1 MYLKIIYD
9 TISLGSGV
17 MIGNKWDSILSSE
30 FKKDYFKE
38 LIKFLNE
45 ENKTKTI
52 FPKSIDLFKAL
63 KLTDYDK
70 VNVVILGQDPYHGE
84 GEANGLCFSVNH
96 GIQTPPSL
104 QNIFKELK
112 SDLNIDRSDTDLSD
126 WAKQGILLL
135 NTVLTV
141 EKDKAFSHRG
151 KGWEIFT
158 DKIIEKLNEK
168 EEPVVFVLWGNA
180 ARRKKELL
188 TNKRHMVV
196 ESAHPSPLSYS
207 RGFKDSKPFSKVNN
221 LLKSVNKTEIKW

>member
-1 MYLKIIYD
+1 
-9 TISLGSGV
+9 
-17 MIGNKWDSILSSE
+17 MIGNSWDDILKDE
-30 FKKDYFKE
+30 FKKDYFKD
-38 LIKFLNE
+38 LVKFLNL

-52 FPKSIDLFKAL
+52 FPKSEDLFRAL
-63 KLTDYDK
+63 KLTDYKD

-84 GEANGLCFSVNH
+84 KEANGLCFSVNH
-96 GIQTPPSL
+96 GVQSPPSL

-112 SDLNIDRSDTDLSD
+112 SDLNITRTDTDLSD

-168 EEPVVFVLWGNA
+168 DDPIVFVLWGNA
-180 ARRKKELL
+180 ARSKKTLL
-188 TNKRHMVV
+188 TNKKHMIV
-196 ESAHPSPLSYS
+196 ESAHPSPLSYNK
-207 RGFKDSKPFSKVNN
+207 GFKDSKPFSKINA
-221 LLKSVNKTEIKW
+221 LLKSVNKNEIKW

>member
-1 MYLKIIYD
+1 
-9 TISLGSGV
+9 
-17 MIGNKWDSILSSE
+17 MIGNSWDDILKDE
-30 FKKDYFKE
+30 FKKDYFKD
-38 LIKFLNE
+38 LVKFLNL

-52 FPKSIDLFKAL
+52 FPKSEDLFRAL
-63 KLTDYDK
+63 KLTDYKD

-84 GEANGLCFSVNH
+84 KEANGLCFSVNH
-96 GIQTPPSL
+96 GVQSPPSL

-112 SDLNIDRSDTDLSD
+112 SDLNITRTDTDLSD

-168 EEPVVFVLWGNA
+168 EDPIVFVLWGNA
-180 ARRKKELL
+180 ARSKKTLL
-188 TNKRHMVV
+188 TNKRHMIV
-196 ESAHPSPLSYS
+196 ESAHPSPLSYNK
-207 RGFKDSKPFSKVNN
+207 GFKDSKPFSKINN
-221 LLKSVNKTEIKW
+221 LLTSVNKKEIKW

>member
-1 MYLKIIYD
+1 
-9 TISLGSGV
+9 
-17 MIGNKWDSILSSE
+17 MIGNKWDSILKEE
-30 FKKDYFKE
+30 FKKEYFKE
-38 LIKFLNE
+38 LMKFLNK
-45 ENKTKTI
+45 ENKSKTI

-63 KLTDYDK
+63 KLTDYDD
-70 VNVVILGQDPYHGE
+70 VNVVILGQDPYHGD

-112 SDLNIDRSDTDLSD
+112 SDLNVERTNTDLSD
-126 WAKQGILLL
+126 WAKQGVLLL

-168 EEPVVFVLWGNA
+168 EDPIVFVLWGNA
-180 ARRKKELL
+180 ARSKKILL
-188 TNKRHMVV
+188 TNEKHMVV
-196 ESAHPSPLSYS
+196 ESAHPSPLSYN
-207 RGFKDSKPFSKVNN
+207 RGFKDSKPFSKVNSM
-221 LLKSVNKTEIKW
+221 LKSVNKKEIKW

>member
-1 MYLKIIYD
+1 
-9 TISLGSGV
+9 
-17 MIGNKWDSILSSE
+17 MIGNNWDGILKDE

-38 LIKFLNE
+38 LVKFLNE

-52 FPKSIDLFKAL
+52 FPKNKDLFRAL
-63 KLTDYDK
+63 KLTDYNN

-104 QNIFKELK
+104 QNMFKELK
-112 SDLNIDRSDTDLSD
+112 SDLGITRTNTDLSD
-126 WAKQGILLL
+126 WAEQGILLL

-168 EEPVVFVLWGNA
+168 EEPIVFVLWGNA
-180 ARRKKELL
+180 ARNKKEIL
-188 TNKRHMVV
+188 TNKKHIII
-196 ESAHPSPLSYS
+196 ESAHPSPLSYNK
-207 RGFKDSKPFSKVNN
+207 GFKDSKPFSKVNN
-221 LLKSVNKTEIKW
+221 ALKKIGKNEIKW